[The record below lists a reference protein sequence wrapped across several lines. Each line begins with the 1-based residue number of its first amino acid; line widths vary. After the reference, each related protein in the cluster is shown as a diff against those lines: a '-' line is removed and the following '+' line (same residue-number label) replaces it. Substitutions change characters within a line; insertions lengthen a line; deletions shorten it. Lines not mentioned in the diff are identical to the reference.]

1 MIKVLRPIN
10 LLFIVIV
17 MIVIRLALIVPS
29 LATIVVNE
37 SDFLSPELSDFQ
49 YAMLILSVIGLAAA
63 AYVIN
68 DYYDREADKINKPT
82 RAVIGV
88 KIHEKDALIW
98 YYGLNAIALG
108 LGLFLALRVDNLR
121 LFYLFVV
128 SVAVNWLYARYLKK
142 IAFIGN
148 LAVSASLAMVVWMPY
163 LFEPVYFADDLD
175 GIEGMVDFI
184 TNVILWTSAAAF
196 LLNLI
201 REIVKDLQDEEGDRA
216 MGCKTLPI
224 AIGIPFT
231 VYILQVLTLGAIS
244 GFAYLMYRFYLMGVN
259 ELYWLQQMNV
269 YLGLSI
275 LAPCI
280 ALFIALFGYKKFSS
294 KHWGWISHALKLIML
309 LGLFSL
315 LFFKHYLES

>member
-1 MIKVLRPIN
+1 
-10 LLFIVIV
+10 

-37 SDFLSPELSDFQ
+37 GDFLSPELSDFQ
-49 YAMLILSVIGLAAA
+49 YAMLILSIIGMAAA

-68 DYYDREADKINKPT
+68 DYYDRETDKINKPSKV
-82 RAVIGV
+82 VIGV

-98 YYGLNAIALG
+98 FYGLNAMSLG
-108 LGLFLALRVDNLR
+108 LGLFLAFRVDNLR
-121 LFYLFVV
+121 LFYLFIV
-128 SVAVNWLYARYLKK
+128 SVLVNWLYAKYLKK
-142 IAFIGN
+142 IAFVGN
-148 LAVSASLAMVVWMPY
+148 LAVSVSLAMVIWMPF
-163 LFEPVYFADDLD
+163 LFEPVYFAKDLE
-175 GIEGMVDFI
+175 GIDGMVDFI
-184 TNVILWTSAAAF
+184 RKVILWTSVAAL

-201 REIVKDLQDEEGDRA
+201 REIVKDLQDEEGDRV

-224 AIGIPFT
+224 AIGISFT
-231 VYILQVLTLGAIS
+231 VYILQVLTFGAIG

-269 YLGLSI
+269 YLGLCL
-275 LAPCI
+275 LAPAV
-280 ALFIALFGYKKFSS
+280 ALFVALFWYKKFN
-294 KHWGWISHALKLIML
+294 KNHWAWISHVLKLMML